1 MEFNVGDFVFHRSD
15 GLCKIISIEDREGE
29 SFYKLETVS
38 NFHDIIYCPINT
50 DNHSFRRLMSKE
62 EIENLIAY
70 VKTITTYTDAP
81 TSKKRRE
88 KFKELLY
95 SNNPMKL
102 GFLAKS
108 ISIFK
113 KQREDKNQTLSQ
125 EDRFIYKKVHHFLES
140 EISLVLN
147 IKEEEVSNLFN

>member
-1 MEFNVGDFVFHRSD
+1 
-15 GLCKIISIEDREGE
+15 
-29 SFYKLETVS
+29 
-38 NFHDIIYCPINT
+38 
-50 DNHSFRRLMSKE
+50 
-62 EIENLIAY
+62 
-70 VKTITTYTDAP
+70 
-81 TSKKRRE
+81 
-88 KFKELLY
+88 
-95 SNNPMKL
+95 MKL

-147 IKEEEVSNLFN
+147 IKEEEVANLFN